1 VPFDVTEPIDT
12 PIRVR
17 RWPTERPLFVINVLA
32 SACIWIALSRVPSS
46 LTWLFT
52 ILGIMFLMH
61 VSFIATIRGSAVRLG
76 PDQFPELYARVETLA
91 RRMGMRVPEVY
102 LMQSGGDLNAFATR
116 LFRSHVMVL
125 FSDLLA
131 ACGENRA
138 ARDMII
144 GHELGHLRAGH
155 LRGQWIL
162 LPTSFMPFMGSALS
176 RAREYTC
183 DRYGL
188 AAAADVEGAMMGLT
202 ILAAGGR
209 YARDVNRPAFL
220 RQRDALRGGW
230 MHIGEWMASHPPLT
244 KRIAALAPATL
255 SQESPAPKPRLRW
268 VTAGLTSIGVFL
280 IGGIVLGMWLPKPY
294 SRSGSAAFAAKFEA
308 AEKTTGIQKV
318 NQAFDQFSRMLD
330 ADVAAGRPLPWD
342 VYDLYDRWKEVY
354 RDSDAPYD
362 PFDGYWFDY
371 DHNGRDYRLRS
382 RGPDAESH
390 TDDDIIHDSR
400 LKARP

>member
-1 VPFDVTEPIDT
+1 MPFDAPEPGDA
-12 PIRVR
+12 PITVR
-17 RWPTERPLFVINVLA
+17 RWPTERPLFIINVLA
-32 SACIWIALSRVPSS
+32 SACIWVALSRVPSS

-52 ILGIMFLMH
+52 ILGFMFLLH
-61 VSFIATIRGSAVRLG
+61 VSFIASIRGSAVRLG
-76 PDQFPELYARVETLA
+76 PDQFPKLYARVETLA
-91 RRMGMRVPEVY
+91 RRMRMRVPEVY

-125 FSDLLA
+125 FTDLLA
-131 ACGENRA
+131 ACGENHA

-176 RAREYTC
+176 RAREYTS

-188 AAAADVEGAMMGLT
+188 AAAGDLEGAMMGLT

-209 YARDVNRPAFL
+209 YAPDVNRPAFL
-220 RQRDALRGGW
+220 RQRDGLRGGL
-230 MHIGEWMASHPPLT
+230 MHIGEWMSSHPPLT
-244 KRIAALAPATL
+244 KRIAALAPVGM
-255 SQESPAPKPRLRW
+255 SQESPTPKPRLRW
-268 VTAGLTSIGVFL
+268 VTAGFTSIGVFL
-280 IGGIVLGMWLPKPY
+280 IGGIVLGMWLPRPY
-294 SRSGSAAFAAKFEA
+294 KRPAAKAPATEDA
-308 AEKTTGIQKV
+308 TGIKQV

-342 VYDLYDRWKEVY
+342 VYDLYDRWKQVY
-354 RDSDAPYD
+354 RDSEAPYD

-390 TDDDIIHDSR
+390 TDDDIVYDSR
-400 LKARP
+400 QEERR